1 MVGAVELH
9 GGERRA
15 GGERERKTRGRRKRQ
30 RKEAKG
36 RLSSLLDAATRPR
49 VEGLEYAESSTDE
62 AKVAP
67 RSAGWGRGG
76 RRERKH
82 SRGERVLS
90 KSEERGEKLKKLFLW
105 EEGKRE
111 KKLHCN
117 SLSLSSSSS
126 SSYCSS
132 LVFLLPILPTPKE
145 TTPLLRARAP
155 PARKKLLATRSKGVS
170 MRRKAGRG
178 RRDFFLILLRDL
190 SGGGSGGGGEEEEEE
205 EEEEEKRRS
214 RRNKE
219 QTSSAVASQP
229 LSASNGSPTP
239 TRADLDPVGGVFRA
253 PRSLGARGRPRR
265 RRRRR
270 SKKLFLF

>member
-1 MVGAVELH
+1 MGPRGEKGKKALAWRASAFE
-9 GGERRA
+9 ERRA
-15 GGERERKTRGRRKRQ
+15 RRKVEKTLFVGRRKK
-30 RKEAKG
+30 RKKTPLQ
-36 RLSSLLDAATRPR
+36 LS
-49 VEGLEYAESSTDE
+49 
-62 AKVAP
+62 
-67 RSAGWGRGG
+67 
-76 RRERKH
+76 
-82 SRGERVLS
+82 
-90 KSEERGEKLKKLFLW
+90 F
-105 EEGKRE
+105 
-111 KKLHCN
+111 
-117 SLSLSSSSS
+117 SLSSSSS

-145 TTPLLRARAP
+145 MTPLLRARAP
-155 PARKKLLATRSKGVS
+155 PARKKLLAARSKGVS

-253 PRSLGARGRPRR
+253 RGASARAGGRGDGGGDGRKNYFFFELFSLLAHFSSFFFLQL
-265 RRRRR
+265 RRR
-270 SKKLFLF
+270 SCFCSRHAGSGGRLWLPLIF